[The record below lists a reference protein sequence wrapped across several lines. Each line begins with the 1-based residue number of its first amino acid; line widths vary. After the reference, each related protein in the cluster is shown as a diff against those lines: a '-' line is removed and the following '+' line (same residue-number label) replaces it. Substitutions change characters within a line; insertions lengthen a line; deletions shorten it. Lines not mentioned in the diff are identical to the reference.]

1 MMTKRV
7 NKYRRKPK
15 QKTKHSLYVSWG
27 YIAAEKCWYFFLLF
41 VNDNNTYTNQA
52 KVK

>member
-7 NKYRRKPK
+7 NNYRTKPK

-27 YIAAEKCWYFFLLF
+27 YIAAEKCWFFLLF